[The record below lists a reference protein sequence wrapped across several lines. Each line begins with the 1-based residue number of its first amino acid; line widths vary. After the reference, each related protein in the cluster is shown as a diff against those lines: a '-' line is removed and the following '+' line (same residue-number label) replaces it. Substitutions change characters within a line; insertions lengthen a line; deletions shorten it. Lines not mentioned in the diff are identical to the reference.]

1 VKVLVLVCDIHI
13 QILHHILNSVI
24 LRLCRMYRRV
34 RMGKVDLA
42 IGVPNLAELFGVAKW
57 RKDDEKEA
65 RH

>member
-1 VKVLVLVCDIHI
+1 
-13 QILHHILNSVI
+13 
-24 LRLCRMYRRV
+24 
-34 RMGKVDLA
+34 MGKVDLA